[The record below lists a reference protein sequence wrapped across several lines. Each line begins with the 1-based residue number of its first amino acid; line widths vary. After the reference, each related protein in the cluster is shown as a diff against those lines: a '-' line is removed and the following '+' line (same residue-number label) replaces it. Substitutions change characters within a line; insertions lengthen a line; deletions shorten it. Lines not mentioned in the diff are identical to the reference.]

1 MDEQANED
9 LFGQEAVDPAK
20 LDDDLDLTKKKKK
33 KKKKGELDLED
44 DGEND
49 MAGEFDELSLDKKKK
64 KKKNVDFTEA
74 ADEVSTETICTDGT
88 ITHFVGRS

>member
-9 LFGQEAVDPAK
+9 LFGHETVDPAK

-44 DGEND
+44 DVEND
-49 MAGEFDELSLDKKKK
+49 LAGEFDELSLDKKKK

-74 ADEVSTETICTDGT
+74 ADEVSVETIRIDGP
-88 ITHFVGRS
+88 ISHFTGRS